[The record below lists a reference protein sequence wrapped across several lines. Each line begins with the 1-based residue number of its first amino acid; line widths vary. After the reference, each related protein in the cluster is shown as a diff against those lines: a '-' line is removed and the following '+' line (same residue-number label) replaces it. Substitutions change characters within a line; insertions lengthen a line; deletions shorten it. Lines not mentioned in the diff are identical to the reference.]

1 MEPFTFSV
9 GYGKG
14 RLSAQRFRPALG
26 FATPAAY
33 KEAICE
39 RG

>member
-14 RLSAQRFRPALG
+14 RLSAQNYPIQDDPETELDSNAR
-26 FATPAAY
+26 
-33 KEAICE
+33 
-39 RG
+39 